1 MGNASTNLSDQALA
15 LFNDGDFQGC
25 LDLALEG
32 LRESPENATLLRL
45 AGQAG
50 AELGRADTTAHL
62 QQAVTIEPENVDGW
76 RALADSLLA
85 DGRVDEAFSA
95 IERAA
100 ELRPDDPAPL
110 VDLAH
115 VAHASGRTEA
125 GIGYLEQALE
135 RAVGN
140 LDALHGL
147 VEMYRAAGRLEDA
160 LEAGRKIVGY
170 TPDDVLAAIDVAEL
184 NLALDRLEDAVEAFR
199 WLRDVDDEPDHEVL
213 AYHGMIEAELRR
225 ERWRSALDLA
235 VDATR
240 VDRFGRTTDVLAFV
254 VAKVFGTGD
263 RPAPQARE
271 IEDALAASRTEHRQL
286 HAAEV
291 R

>member
-62 QQAVTIEPENVDGW
+62 QQAVTIEPENADGW

-115 VAHASGRTEA
+115 VAHASGRTEV

-184 NLALDRLEDAVEAFR
+184 NLALDRLDDAVEAFR

-225 ERWRSALDLA
+225 ERWRAALDLA

-240 VDRFGRTTDVLAFV
+240 VDRFGRTTDVLAYV
-254 VAKVFGTGD
+254 VAKVFGAGD
-263 RPAPQARE
+263 RPARPARDV
-271 IEDALAASRTEHRQL
+271 EDALAASRSEHRQL
-286 HAAEV
+286 HAEEL

>member
-1 MGNASTNLSDQALA
+1 VSDQVLA
-15 LFNDGDFQGC
+15 SYNDGDFQRA
-25 LDLALEG
+25 LELALDG
-32 LRESPENATLLRL
+32 LREHPQDAGLLRL
-45 AGQAG
+45 AGKAG
-50 AELGRADTTAHL
+50 AELGSEDAVSHL
-62 QQAVTIEPENVDGW
+62 EQASQLDAENPDVW
-76 RALADSLLA
+76 RDLADALLA
-85 DGRVDEAFSA
+85 DGRVDEAFAA

-100 ELRPDDPAPL
+100 ELRPDDVSAL

-135 RAVGN
+135 RSVEN
-140 LDALHGL
+140 LDALRGL
-147 VEMYRAAGRLEDA
+147 VEMYRAAGRPEDA

-170 TPDDVLAAIDVAEL
+170 TPEDVLAALDVAEL
-184 NLALDRLEDAVEAFR
+184 NLSLDRLEEAVEAFR

-240 VDRFGRTTDVLAFV
+240 VDRFGRTTDVLAYA
-254 VAKVFGTGD
+254 VAKVFGAGD
-263 RPAPQARE
+263 RPAPSARE
-271 IEDALAASRTEHRQL
+271 IEDALAASRSEHRQL
-286 HAAEV
+286 HAGD
-291 R
+291 RR

>member
-1 MGNASTNLSDQALA
+1 MANTSANLTDQALA
-15 LFNDGDFQGC
+15 LYNEGDFQGC
-25 LDLALEG
+25 LELALEG

-50 AELGRADTTAHL
+50 AELGRGDTTAHL
-62 QQAVTIEPENVDGW
+62 QQAVTIEPENADGW

-100 ELRPDDPAPL
+100 ELRPEDPAPL
-110 VDLAH
+110 IDLAH

-125 GIGYLEQALE
+125 GVGYLEQALE
-135 RAVGN
+135 RAQGN

-160 LEAGRKIVGY
+160 LDAGRKIVGY
-170 TPDDVLAAIDVAEL
+170 TPEDVLAAIDVAEL
-184 NLALDRLEDAVEAFR
+184 NLALDRLDDAVEAFK
-199 WLRDVDDEPDHEVL
+199 WVRDVDDEPDHEVL

-225 ERWRSALDLA
+225 ERWRAALDLA

-240 VDRFGRTTDVLAFV
+240 VDRLGRTTDVLAFV
-254 VAKVFGTGD
+254 VAKVFGAGD
-263 RPAPQARE
+263 RPAPAARDV
-271 IEDALAASRTEHRQL
+271 EDALAASRSEHRQL
-286 HAAEV
+286 HATDLA
-291 R
+291 